1 MTKVICALIIGTA
14 LLISGCGSIQK
25 GEDPQEMPDGAWNA
39 ADSRMIASDMAQELI
54 VHPWLEQFRQSHL
67 RSPVLILDSFGGINM
82 ETETMETFAR
92 DITDE
97 LLNTGILRLVLP
109 RGDLSAGDV
118 FPVLP
123 ITDELAIMAGADYVL
138 KGAVIAATLSIK
150 DQKCV
155 DYQVALRLVDPKTGM
170 GVWQAMRSLR
180 KRL

>member
-25 GEDPQEMPDGAWNA
+25 GEDPQSMPGGEWNT
-39 ADSRMIASDMAQELI
+39 ADSRMIASDMAQEI
-54 VHPWLEQFRQSHL
+54 ITQPWLEQFRQSQL
-67 RSPVLILDSFGGINM
+67 RSPVLILDHFGGTNM
-82 ETETMETFAR
+82 ETELMETFAR

-97 LLNTGILRLVLP
+97 LLNTGMLRLVLP
-109 RGDLSAGDV
+109 RGEAAVGDV
-118 FPVLP
+118 FPALP
-123 ITDELAIMAGADYVL
+123 ITDELAILAGADYVL
-138 KGAVIAATLSIK
+138 RGAVIAATLRIK
-150 DQKCV
+150 GEKCV